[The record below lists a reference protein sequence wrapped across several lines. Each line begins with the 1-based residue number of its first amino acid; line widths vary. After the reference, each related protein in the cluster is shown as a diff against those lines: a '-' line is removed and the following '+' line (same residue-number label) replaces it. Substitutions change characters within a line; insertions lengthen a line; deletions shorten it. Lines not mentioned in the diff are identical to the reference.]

1 MTRTLRLS
9 SLAALAAL
17 LTACPTPV
25 NPVCGNG
32 VVQGAEACD
41 DGNSTSGDGC
51 ELDCTISGS
60 EVCGDGNL
68 TGVEACDDGNTVG
81 GDGCEADCR
90 LPGGVCGNGQQE
102 GSEACDDG
110 NTANGDGCE
119 SNCTPTMSGTVTCP
133 SAPTAPATGCDLT
146 PGDNGRLVT
155 GVVLAPT
162 TVYLGGQVLLDA
174 TGNITCVGCDCS
186 ATAGA
191 STASK
196 LVCPNVVVSPG
207 LINSHEHLSYQAPPY
222 VVPSGAPADER
233 YEHRHDWRI
242 GGASHD
248 NHLKVSSGGTASN
261 PMVHWGELRQL
272 MAGTTSTVGAT
283 SGRPGLMRNLDNFAN
298 IEGLFATS
306 QTVNSETFPLGDQSG
321 TELTTGCGY
330 PGIDTPTVIPANS
343 AYLPHVSEGI
353 ETSAY
358 NEFRCFSTA
367 SGGGLLTN
375 RTGIVHGIGVKAA
388 DVALM
393 SSKQSSL
400 VWSPRSNVSLYGDT
414 ASVPLYQ
421 RLGVNIA
428 LGTDWVISG
437 SMNVVRELQCAD
449 SLNKTR
455 FNNAFSDEQLWRMV
469 TSNAADATQTQAKL
483 GRLDVGKVGDLAL
496 YRRQGAHTHRS
507 VIDSK
512 PEDVVLVLRGGKA
525 LFGDAAIV
533 QALTMNC
540 ETLDVC
546 GATKAACTQG
556 ELRGATT
563 GTTVTLAELRTQNAA
578 TYPLFFC
585 GAPMN
590 EPSCAPS
597 RAQAWVKSGS
607 SAYTSPFATDDDDG
621 DGKVDNQDNC
631 PGVFNPVRPMDN
643 GAQADADGDG
653 VGDPC
658 DICPLDANSTTCA
671 MADPTDPDRDGVPT
685 ATDNCPADRNPA
697 QTDTDNDGKGDAC
710 DACAAPNPGTAAC
723 PTTIYA
729 LKTPGSTLIGQR
741 ISLGNA
747 LVTGVGATGLFLQ
760 VHENEAGVY
769 TGRDDSGV
777 FVYFPSPTWAVG
789 DRVNVTDALVGDY
802 FGQIQL
808 SSATITPAAVSSG
821 NPAPAPVAVTPV
833 EVANNGTRARALEG
847 VVVQVTNVTV
857 ANAAPT
863 AGAGDAAPINEFEID
878 SGLRVNDLLFLFT
891 PAPTNGQVFPSITG
905 ILELR
910 NGNYK
915 LEPRS
920 AADVASGPA
929 IVGSFGPQPAFI
941 RQGVTGNTIPSA
953 LTVTLSHTETNP
965 TVVTITSGSADVTVT
980 DVTVPAGQLSAPVP
994 VTGVNQ
1000 TASVTLTASLNG
1012 SVRTAN
1018 VRVLGAAEVP
1028 VLVALTPA
1036 TAGVTAGANV
1046 QLRAV
1051 LDIPPQVN
1059 TDVSLSINPT
1069 AFGTVPALVTVPA
1082 DQISAP
1088 FNVTAAVTATGSATV
1103 TGTLGG
1109 AMANATVNAQA
1120 VSTNHV
1126 VISELG
1132 VKGPGTA
1139 GANSASDEFVELY
1152 NPTAQP
1158 VDIGGWKLQYKSAAG
1173 TAYSDKVTIP
1183 GQTVMPPRSYYLVS
1197 GRNYTGTVTP
1207 DVKTTTDLSFAG
1219 DHGHVRLGNQD
1230 VTTAVADVNAVDWVG
1245 YGANANSPEGG
1256 TRAPQVPTG
1265 TTADTIERKA
1275 LPGSTTATM
1284 ASGGADATAGNGYD
1298 SDKNGDDWV
1307 LRAVR
1312 DPQSSASPTEP

>member
-1 MTRTLRLS
+1 MTRSIRLTLF
-9 SLAALAAL
+9 AALAAL
-17 LTACPTPV
+17 LTACPKPV
-25 NPVCGNG
+25 DPVCGNG
-32 VVQGAEACD
+32 VVQGTEACD
-41 DGNSTSGDGC
+41 DGNDTPGDGC
-51 ELDCTISGS
+51 EADCTITGS

-68 TGVEACDDGNTVG
+68 TGTEQCDDGNTTG

-90 LPGGVCGNGQQE
+90 LPGGACGNGTKE
-102 GSEACDDG
+102 GTEDCDDG
-110 NTANGDGCE
+110 NTTNGDGCE
-119 SNCTPTMSGTVTCP
+119 ANCSVTMSGTVNCAN
-133 SAPTAPATGCDLT
+133 APTTPATGCDVT
-146 PGDNGRLVT
+146 PGDTGRLVT

-162 TVYLGGQVLLDA
+162 TIFVGGQVLLDG
-174 TGNITCVGCDCS
+174 TGNITCVGCDCAS
-186 ATAGA
+186 AAGA
-191 STASK
+191 STATK
-196 LVCPNVVVSPG
+196 LVCPGTVVSPG
-207 LINSHEHLSYQAPPY
+207 LINSHEHLSFQAPPY
-222 VVPSGAPADER
+222 VVPNGAPQDER
-233 YEHRHDWRI
+233 YENRQDWRI

-248 NHLKVSSGGTASN
+248 NHLKISSGGTASAAN
-261 PMVHWGELRQL
+261 IHWGELRQL

-283 SGRPGLMRNLDNFAN
+283 AGRPGLMRNLDNFNN
-298 IEGLFATS
+298 IEGLYSAS
-306 QTVNSETFPLGDQSG
+306 QAVNSETFPLNDQSG
-321 TELTTGCGY
+321 TELTSSCGY
-330 PGIDTPTVIPANS
+330 TIDMPSVIPANS

-353 ETSAY
+353 ELSSY
-358 NEFRCFSTA
+358 NEFKCFSAA
-367 SGGGLLTN
+367 SGGALLTA
-375 RTGIVHGIGVKAA
+375 RTGIVHGVAVKAS

-393 SSKQSSL
+393 ASKQSSL

-414 ASVPLYQ
+414 AQVPLYA
-421 RLGVNIA
+421 RLGVRVA
-428 LGTDWVISG
+428 LGTDWLISG
-437 SMNVVRELQCAD
+437 SMNVLRELQCAD
-449 SLNKTR
+449 ALNKTR
-455 FNNAFSDEQLWRMV
+455 YNNALSDEQLWRMV
-469 TSNAADATQTQAKL
+469 TSNGAEVTWTQDKL

-496 YRRQGAHTHRS
+496 YRRQGTTTHRS
-507 VIDSK
+507 VIDAK
-512 PEDVVLVLRGGKA
+512 PEDVVLVMRGGKA
-525 LFGDAAIV
+525 LYGDAAVV

-540 ETLDVC
+540 ETLTVC
-546 GATKAACTQG
+546 GATKAACVQG
-556 ELRGATT
+556 ELRGTTT
-563 GTTVTLAELRTQNAA
+563 GSTVTLAELTTANASS
-578 TYPLFFC
+578 YPLFSC
-585 GAPMN
+585 STPTN
-590 EPSCAPS
+590 EPTCLPTRAP
-597 RAQAWVKSGS
+597 AWVKNMSG
-607 SAYTSPFATDDDDG
+607 AYTSPFATDDDDG
-621 DGKVDNQDNC
+621 DGRVDNQDNC
-631 PGVFNPVRPMDN
+631 PNVFNPVRPMDN

-658 DICPLDANSTTCA
+658 DICPLDANSSTCA
-671 MADPTDPDRDGVPT
+671 MADPNDPDRDGVPS
-685 ATDNCPADRNPA
+685 ATDNCPSDRNPA

-710 DACAAPNPGTAAC
+710 DACAAPNPGAAAC
-723 PTTIYA
+723 PSTIYA
-729 LKTPGSTLIGQR
+729 IKTPGSTLLGQR
-741 ISLGNA
+741 VSLGNV
-747 LVTGVGATGLFLQ
+747 LVTGVGATGLFIQ

-769 TGRDDSGV
+769 TGRDHSGL
-777 FVYFPSPTWAVG
+777 FIYYPSPTWAVG
-789 DRVNVTDALVGDY
+789 DRINITDAVVGDY

-808 SSATITPAAVSSG
+808 SSATITAAPVSTG

-833 EVANNGTRARALEG
+833 EVANNGTKSRALEG

-857 ANAAPT
+857 ANAAPA

-941 RQGVTGNTIPSA
+941 RQGVTGNTIPTA

-1000 TASVTLTASLNG
+1000 NASVTLTASLNG
-1012 SVRTAN
+1012 SNKTAN

-1036 TAGVTAGANV
+1036 TAGVTAGTSV

-1051 LDIPPQVN
+1051 LDIPPLVA
-1059 TDVSLSINPT
+1059 TDVALSINPA
-1069 AFGTVPALVTVPA
+1069 AFGTVPATVSVQA

-1088 FNVTAAVTATGSATV
+1088 FNVTADAAATGSATV
-1103 TGTLGG
+1103 IGTLGA
-1109 AMANATVNAQA
+1109 AMATATVNAQA
-1120 VSTNHV
+1120 VSTNHI

-1152 NPTAQP
+1152 NPTAQL
-1158 VDIGGWKLQYKSAAG
+1158 VDIGGWKIQYKSSAG
-1173 TAYSDKVTIP
+1173 AAYSDKVTIP
-1183 GQTVMPPRSYYLVS
+1183 GQTVMPPRSYYLIS
-1197 GRNYTGTVTP
+1197 GRNFTGTVTP
-1207 DVKTTTDLSFAG
+1207 DIKTTTDLSFAG
-1219 DHGHVRLGNQD
+1219 DSGHVRLGNQS

-1245 YGANANSPEGG
+1245 YGPNANSPEGG
-1256 TRAPQVPTG
+1256 TRAPAVPTG
-1265 TTADTIERKA
+1265 ATADTIERKA

-1284 ASGGADATAGNGYD
+1284 AAGGADATAGNGYD
-1298 SDKNGDDWV
+1298 SEKNGDDWV